1 MSSLNRL
8 LGRKVSRV
16 LPGTVRLLAE
26 QSGAQLAGMGNETP
40 HREGD
45 MHGQG

>member
-8 LGRKVSRV
+8 LGRRMSRV

-26 QSGAQLAGMGNETP
+26 QRGSELAGVGKETP
-40 HREGD
+40 HRQGD
-45 MHGQG
+45 MHGKG